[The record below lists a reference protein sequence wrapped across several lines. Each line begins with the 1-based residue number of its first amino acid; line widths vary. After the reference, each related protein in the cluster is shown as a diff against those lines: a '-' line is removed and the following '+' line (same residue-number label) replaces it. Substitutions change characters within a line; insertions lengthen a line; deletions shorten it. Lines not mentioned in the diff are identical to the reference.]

1 VLSRWKEYF
10 EQYLNESSEEEP
22 HVNQEP
28 PRKNDVNID
37 LPSRDEIVEAI
48 IYLKDNKA
56 VDQVWRI
63 HSTR

>member
-48 IYLKDNKA
+48 IYLQDNKA
-56 VDQVWRI
+56 VDQVW
-63 HSTR
+63 

>member
-10 EQYLNESSEEEP
+10 EQYLNESYEEEP

-37 LPSRDEIVEAI
+37 LPSLDEIVEAI

-56 VDQVWRI
+56 VDQV
-63 HSTR
+63 